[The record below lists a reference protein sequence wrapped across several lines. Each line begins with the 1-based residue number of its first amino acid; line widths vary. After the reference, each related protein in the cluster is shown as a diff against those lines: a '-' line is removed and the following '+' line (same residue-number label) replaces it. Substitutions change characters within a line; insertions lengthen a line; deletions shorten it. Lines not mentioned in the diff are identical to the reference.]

1 MDPCP
6 PVSSARSK
14 PEDVVPGRFV
24 SLPSAPQAR
33 GSLLGSSHPR
43 PRADP
48 GKGASG
54 GRPLWVVGTQG
65 SHWTPWCGQLGGLSS
80 VRSWPFV
87 GALSATPTP
96 TPPTAWPSPLA
107 RRGLAQMPSNSVS
120 FLPFFG
126 LASPWLELP
135 MGWSH
140 HIPSTNRKAALWTKR
155 GFFFLTPT
163 FEFSAFSDSHVIRIL

>member
-1 MDPCP
+1 M
-6 PVSSARSK
+6 
-14 PEDVVPGRFV
+14 
-24 SLPSAPQAR
+24 
-33 GSLLGSSHPR
+33 
-43 PRADP
+43 
-48 GKGASG
+48 
-54 GRPLWVVGTQG
+54 
-65 SHWTPWCGQLGGLSS
+65 
-80 VRSWPFV
+80 